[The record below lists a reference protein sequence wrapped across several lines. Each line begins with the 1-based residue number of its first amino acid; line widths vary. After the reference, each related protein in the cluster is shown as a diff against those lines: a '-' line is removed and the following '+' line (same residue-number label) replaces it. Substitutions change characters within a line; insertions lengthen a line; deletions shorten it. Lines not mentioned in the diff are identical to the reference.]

1 MDGQQNQTPIN
12 PINPNVQPP
21 QSNTSAEPKQAEPMK
36 ERVISEKVV
45 SERVLGS
52 SSGLARFGRNVK
64 GRISSRLSGIG
75 LGLLMIIASFVVVWY
90 SEKFEKSADQVA
102 NLPLLPV
109 EQAATASGMVKV
121 QGTVTSA
128 SIKSP
133 KDAKD
138 VLYYRHTR
146 EELEMVKST
155 ETETK
160 VVTRDGQDIEQT
172 VEKEVEKPE
181 WVSKLDDEKWAEIVL
196 GGKITVKPEAAKQML
211 DLASVY
217 SLSEEKVRE
226 NVEAILPTA
235 QLLVVGDLNN
245 NQISSGKPFI
255 ITNKSNESL
264 VAALESGEKT
274 TWWILKVATLL
285 LFGLGLYFMLGL
297 LLLVLD
303 IIPILGNIGKTGIL
317 IVCLIIGLIFTVL
330 SSLIIA
336 FWYLILIILVAL
348 VGYLIYLKKQKSSG
362 QQTK

>member
-1 MDGQQNQTPIN
+1 MDTN
-12 PINPNVQPP
+12 PLSGSQAKGEEQII
-21 QSNTSAEPKQAEPMK
+21 TSQG

-52 SSGLARFGRNVK
+52 SSGLARFGRNAK
-64 GRISSRLSGIG
+64 GQISGRLSGIG
-75 LGLLMIIASFVVVWY
+75 LGLLMIIASFAVVWY
-90 SEKFEKSADQVA
+90 SEKFEKSAESVA
-102 NLPLLPV
+102 QMPLLSV

-121 QGTVTSA
+121 QGAVTSEP
-128 SIKSP
+128 IKSP

-196 GGKITVKPEAAKQML
+196 GGKISVKPEATKEML
-211 DLASVY
+211 DLINIY
-217 SLSEEKVRE
+217 SLQEEKVRE
-226 NVEAILPTA
+226 KIEAVLPTA

-245 NQISSGKPFI
+245 NQISSGNPFI
-255 ITNKSNESL
+255 ITNKSNENL
-264 VAALESGEKT
+264 VASLESGEKS

-285 LFGLGLYFMLGL
+285 LFGLGLYMMLGL

-317 IVCLIIGLIFTVL
+317 IVCLAIGFVFTII

-336 FWYLILIILVAL
+336 YWYLILIILVAL
-348 VGYLIYLKKQKSSG
+348 VGYLIYLKKKKVQTQKPA
-362 QQTK
+362 